1 MAKYTFIRED
11 DDGEINTTSFEADT
25 WYTVL
30 DKFIYFLR
38 GSGYFIS
45 NKSVG
50 INTAAGHYF
59 DPYECDT
66 ANIVAFEKE

>member
-11 DDGEINTTSFEADT
+11 DEGEINTTSFEADT
-25 WYTVL
+25 WYNAL

-38 GSGYFIS
+38 GSGCFIS

-50 INTAAGHYF
+50 INTVEV
-59 DPYECDT
+59 DPYECET